1 MNGKNTLLSL
11 VISLPKLSFE
21 PTNQLNT
28 MRIFSLIFAFVFVLS
43 CSEKQ
48 SATTISAMEKEIKVV
63 EKDNPNLN
71 LNTIAFG
78 SCSRQDS
85 PQLYWKYVAQQNP
98 DLWIWLGDNIYG
110 DSEDM
115 QVLQAKYTQLKSDS
129 NYQGFTENH
138 ALIGIWDDHD
148 YGVNDGGKDFP
159 KKKASRDLMFDFL
172 EVPKTHPAWQRKGGY
187 TAYTFGE
194 TGKKVKVILL
204 DARYFRDSLEKSYP
218 EPKTYVYL
226 PNKEGDI
233 LGEAQW
239 TWLEEELKNS
249 DAQLHLIGSGIQ
261 IIPEDH
267 RFEKWANFPTAR
279 KRLFETIAASGQENV
294 VLLSGDRHI
303 SEFSQM
309 DIEDKEK
316 PLYEFTSSGLTHT
329 WSGGGG
335 EENQHRVGELTIA
348 TSFGAMEIDWDA
360 TPLSVTMKM
369 FSTQNGELLQERK
382 VAF

>member
-1 MNGKNTLLSL
+1 MRNILFFLSIIA
-11 VISLPKLSFE
+11 VISCTKKS
-21 PTNQLNT
+21 
-28 MRIFSLIFAFVFVLS
+28 
-43 CSEKQ
+43 SENN
-48 SATTISAMEKEIKVV
+48 SVHEKESSNSKIV
-63 EKDNPNLN
+63 EKANPNLA
-71 LNTIAFG
+71 LSTIAFG
-78 SCSRQDS
+78 SCSKQDS

-115 QVLQAKYTQLKSDS
+115 AVIERKYNQLKTDS
-129 NYQGFTENH
+129 NYQAFATEH
-138 ALIGIWDDHD
+138 SLVGIWDDHD

-159 KKKASRDLMFDFL
+159 KKKESRDLMFDFL
-172 EVPKTHPAWQRKGGY
+172 DVPKSHPAWQREGGY

-218 EPKTYVYL
+218 EPKIYVYV
-226 PNKEGDI
+226 PNEEGDI

-239 TWLEEELKNS
+239 KWLKEELQNS

-261 IIPEDH
+261 MIPEDH
-267 RFEKWANFPTAR
+267 RFEKWANFPKAR
-279 KRLFETIAASGQENV
+279 KRLFETIASSRQENV
-294 VLLSGDRHI
+294 ILLSGDRHI
-303 SEFSQM
+303 SEFSQ
-309 DIEDKEK
+309 IEIEGKEK

-360 TPLSVTMKM
+360 KPMAVTMKM

-382 VAF
+382 VGF